1 MNVIESDIINEIE
14 IQKSRF
20 ITLLFRVSD
29 VDNVKDKIEEVK
41 KLYPG
46 ATHYC
51 FSYIIG
57 PYQKASDDGEPSG
70 TAGLPILEVLKK
82 RDLTKILCVVVR
94 YFGGIKLGA
103 GGLIRAYST
112 SCKEAILKASI
123 LPLISGYKVLLTIPY
138 DKTRELDYFLK
149 NVNHTKKYNIL
160 VEYEI
165 FCKEE
170 VKIELEKKYDITFE
184 KIDIEEKKEN

>member
-20 ITLLFRVSD
+20 ITLLFRISD
-29 VDNVKDKIEEVK
+29 VDNVKEKIEESK
-41 KLYPG
+41 RLYPG

-51 FSYIIG
+51 SSYIIG
-57 PYQKASDDGEPSG
+57 PYQKANDDGEPSG

-112 SCKEAILKASI
+112 SCKEAIDKANI
-123 LPLISGYKVLLTIPY
+123 LPLVSGYKVLLTIPY

-149 NVNHTKKYNIL
+149 NVNYTKKYNIL

-170 VKIELEKKYDITFE
+170 VKIELEKKYNITFE